1 MVKFYTK
8 RVVVRCIVEGSEISC
23 GDTYSKVYKIKK
35 KIKFKKMVVGLH
47 RYILRK
53 QQNPIFQQLLLNI
66 RYAQILIFTNKIEIF
81 SKLLK
86 KWEVFKCNLKT
97 SFIKPF
103 KYETRERDEVYT
115 SLIFIIYFS
124 FLVFLKRPEF
134 VFYLEKTP
142 SLRLT
147 LLFHQSHSIF
157 GVLMTRGLDLLPSCF
172 HPQTEN
178 MSLTLIF
185 TKWPTSFPSL
195 FRLK

>member
-86 KWEVFKCNLKT
+86 K
-97 SFIKPF
+97 
-103 KYETRERDEVYT
+103 
-115 SLIFIIYFS
+115 
-124 FLVFLKRPEF
+124 
-134 VFYLEKTP
+134 
-142 SLRLT
+142 
-147 LLFHQSHSIF
+147 
-157 GVLMTRGLDLLPSCF
+157 
-172 HPQTEN
+172 
-178 MSLTLIF
+178 
-185 TKWPTSFPSL
+185 
-195 FRLK
+195 